1 MAPETPDTSS
11 VPKKPPTEQRDTT
24 APLGRNPDF
33 LGLATGSAIGLVV
46 GLIAG
51 LSISP
56 VTSTILGA
64 LSASLLILLGL
75 KSSKGSQD
83 SQNHDVRVLGFGLF
97 CSISLLVGIGLRTH
111 QILSPPIEA
120 QKDRLTSLKVFTP
133 DEVSQILMA
142 TNFGLQRASPSD
154 VENAAKSGP
163 AGQSGSTD
171 KAKNAKEGDRP
182 NLQAANG
189 DVQNAGLLRAGSV
202 GFCQVGRREL
212 FRDLDAYLAELHQI
226 DPKLARVIETAPAN
240 YQDDLSKSLSKYLC
254 P

>member
-1 MAPETPDTSS
+1 MASETPDTNS
-11 VPKKPPTEQRDTT
+11 VPKKSPTEQRDTT
-24 APLGRNPDF
+24 PPSARHRDF
-33 LGLATGSAIGLVV
+33 LGLAAGSAIGLVV

-75 KSSKGSQD
+75 KSSNGSQD
-83 SQNHDVRVLGFGLF
+83 SQNHDARVLGFGLF

-120 QKDRLTSLKVFTP
+120 QKDSLTSLKVFTD

-142 TNFGLQRASPSD
+142 TNFGLQRASVPD
-154 VENAAKSGP
+154 GENAAKPGQP
-163 AGQSGSTD
+163 EQSGSKDTS
-171 KAKNAKEGDRP
+171 KSAKGRDQP

-189 DVQNAGLLRAGSV
+189 DVENAGLLRAGSV
-202 GFCQVGRREL
+202 KFCQIGRREL
-212 FRDLDAYLAELHQI
+212 FRDLDTYLAELHRI
-226 DPKLARVIETAPAN
+226 NPNLAHVIETAPTS

-254 P
+254 Q

>member
-11 VPKKPPTEQRDTT
+11 VPKKSPTEQRDTT
-24 APLGRNPDF
+24 PPLARHPVF
-33 LGLATGSAIGLVV
+33 LGLAAGSAIGLVV

-75 KSSKGSQD
+75 KSSKGGQD
-83 SQNHDVRVLGFGLF
+83 SQSHDARVLGFGLL

-142 TNFGLQRASPSD
+142 TNFGLERASRAD
-154 VENAAKSGP
+154 VDNVAKSGQ
-163 AGQSGSTD
+163 GEQSGSTD
-171 KAKNAKEGDRP
+171 TSKTSKEKDRP
-182 NLQAANG
+182 TLRATNG

-202 GFCQVGRREL
+202 EFCQIGRREL
-212 FRDLDAYLAELHQI
+212 FRDLNAYLAELHQI
-226 DPKLARVIETAPAN
+226 DPKLERVIETAPTS

>member
-1 MAPETPDTSS
+1 MATETPDTSS
-11 VPKKPPTEQRDTT
+11 VPKKSATEQRDETPPS
-24 APLGRNPDF
+24 ARYCDF
-33 LGLATGSAIGLVV
+33 LGLAAGSAIGLVV

-64 LSASLLILLGL
+64 LSASVLILLGL

-83 SQNHDVRVLGFGLF
+83 SQHHDVRVLGFGLF

-120 QKDRLTSLKVFTP
+120 QRDRLMSLRVFTP

-142 TNFGLQRASPSD
+142 TNFGLQRASVSD
-154 VENAAKSGP
+154 VENTARPGRSEP
-163 AGQSGSTD
+163 NGSKDTP
-171 KAKNAKEGDRP
+171 KNSKGRDQP

-189 DVQNAGLLRAGSV
+189 DVENAGLLRAGSV
-202 GFCQVGRREL
+202 KFCQIGRREL
-212 FRDLDAYLAELHQI
+212 FRDLDAYLAELHRI
-226 DPKLARVIETAPAN
+226 DPNLAGVIETAPTS

-254 P
+254 Q

>member
-1 MAPETPDTSS
+1 MASETTDTGS
-11 VPKKPPTEQRDTT
+11 VLKESPTEERDTI
-24 APLGRNPDF
+24 APLGENLDL
-33 LGLATGSAIGLVV
+33 LGFAAGSSIGLVV

-75 KSSKGSQD
+75 KRSKGSQG
-83 SQNHDVRVLGFGLF
+83 SQSQDVKVLGFGLF

-111 QILSPPIEA
+111 QVLSPRLEA
-120 QKDRLTSLKVFTP
+120 QKDRLASLKVFTP

-154 VENAAKSGP
+154 VENAAKSGQ
-163 AGQSGSTD
+163 AGQADSTD
-171 KAKNAKEGDRP
+171 KTKNAGEGDRP
-182 NLQAANG
+182 NLQAAKG
-189 DVQNAGLLRAGSV
+189 EVQNAGLLRAGSV

-212 FRDLDAYLAELHQI
+212 FRDLGAYLDELRQI
-226 DPKLARVIETAPAN
+226 DPKLARVIETAPASC
-240 YQDDLSKSLSKYLC
+240 QDDLSKSLSKYLC